1 MSTIISSIKMII
13 GLNLFEVK
21 YVFFCLCIIKDN
33 LIYFLNIF
41 HLFICC
47 WAFKKK
53 KINKKKINKKK
64 YLWNMYM
71 CVNSGMFFSMVLCE
85 YQLLKMI

>member
-1 MSTIISSIKMII
+1 M
-13 GLNLFEVK
+13 
-21 YVFFCLCIIKDN
+21 FFCLCSIKDN

-41 HLFICC
+41 RLFICC

-53 KINKKKINKKK
+53 KKKKKKR

-71 CVNSGMFFSMVLCE
+71 CVNSGMFFFFFSHGVM
-85 YQLLKMI
+85 

>member
-1 MSTIISSIKMII
+1 M
-13 GLNLFEVK
+13 V
-21 YVFFCLCIIKDN
+21 FCLCIIKDN

-41 HLFICC
+41 RLFICC

-53 KINKKKINKKK
+53 KKKKKKDI
-64 YLWNMYM
+64 YGTCI
-71 CVNSGMFFSMVLCE
+71 CVFILVCFFSMVLCE

>member
-1 MSTIISSIKMII
+1 M
-13 GLNLFEVK
+13 
-21 YVFFCLCIIKDN
+21 FFCLCINKDN

-41 HLFICC
+41 RLFICC

-53 KINKKKINKKK
+53 KR

-71 CVNSGMFFSMVLCE
+71 CVNSGMFFFSMVLCE
-85 YQLLKMI
+85 YQMIYLRRKRQLFLCRKFVLYFMLTIYSEFCNFGF